1 MNATVV
7 NPQQRLALE
16 FSAEESIFIPLIH
29 SELPLSLPS
38 PSLQV
43 YASIM
48 TVDDSV
54 LNLIGIKAQLNC
66 IKEIKENSLRIDEA
80 LDGEEAVELF

>member
-7 NPQQRLALE
+7 SPQQRLAVE
-16 FSAEESIFIPLIH
+16 FSADESIFIPLIH
-29 SELPLSLPS
+29 REVPLPPPS
-38 PSLQV
+38 PKVQV

-48 TVDDSV
+48 IVDDSV

-66 IKEIKENSLRIDEA
+66 IQEIKNDSLSIDEA
-80 LDGEEAVELF
+80 LDGEEAIELF